1 MTTSIIQH
9 VLYLQQGLYLEIN
22 ISDENKRH
30 SCSFSAEQSC
40 ISRFFGFI
48 KCESV
53 TSSCKC
59 WLLFEP
65 GANPCYEGS
74 PNARQT
80 DIPLTSD
87 VAKAY

>member
-1 MTTSIIQH
+1 MKSTDMNADILLHFIGLGQSESIT
-9 VLYLQQGLYLEIN
+9 
-22 ISDENKRH
+22 
-30 SCSFSAEQSC
+30 A
-40 ISRFFGFI
+40 
-48 KCESV
+48 
-53 TSSCKC
+53 SCKC